1 MQQGPARRSLSQ
13 AVFTDLRAQILAGR
27 HAPGAKLSPRTIADA
42 SQVSLSVVREALAR
56 LAEQGLVVAE
66 PQLGFTVVPLVMD
79 DVRDIA
85 KLRVLIECA
94 TLRDAIKHADI
105 EYEARV
111 LASHHRLTRTPLH
124 EDECSGAL
132 TEEWARA
139 HAEFHSALLSGS
151 PSPRLRDLAASL
163 RETAELY
170 RRWSGCL
177 SRHQPR
183 RDVPAEHRAL
193 MQAALDRDA
202 DRAAA
207 LLADHINTTAL
218 MLERYV
224 DAQDPGSGSAT
235 AAVAPV
241 GTRDAPPD
249 WPSGSASL
257 AAER

>member
-1 MQQGPARRSLSQ
+1 MRQGTPPRSLSQ
-13 AVFTDLRAQILAGR
+13 AVFADLRAEILAGR
-27 HAPGAKLSPRTIADA
+27 HAPGAKLSPRAIAGV
-42 SQVSLSVVREALAR
+42 SNVSLSVVREALAR

-66 PQLGFTVVPLVMD
+66 PQLGFTVVPLDLD

-85 KLRVLIECA
+85 KLRVLIEGA
-94 TLRDAIKHADI
+94 TARGAVEHADI

-111 LASHHRLTRTPLH
+111 LASHHRLTRTPLY
-124 EDECSGAL
+124 EDECNAIL
-132 TEEWARA
+132 TEKWALA
-139 HAEFHSALLSGS
+139 HSQFHSALLSGS

-177 SRHQPR
+177 SGQEAR

-202 DRAAA
+202 HRTVA
-207 LLADHINTTAL
+207 LLTDHINTTAV

-224 DAQDPGSGSAT
+224 EAHP
-235 AAVAPV
+235 AARGAVEPV
-241 GTRDAPPD
+241 GAADA
-249 WPSGSASL
+249 SA
-257 AAER
+257 